1 MCGTARGTR
10 SHHDGPNTCQ
20 SVEPE
25 WYDPCL
31 TVWTTIIHTYLD
43 LSLTWPSNEDS
54 LDKMNVIGTEAL
66 FTTSLYQSLEVI

>member
-1 MCGTARGTR
+1 MVHKCGE
-10 SHHDGPNTCQ
+10 
-20 SVEPE
+20 SVVR
-25 WYDPCL
+25 YMSDCL